1 MTTMSNSD
9 ISKYV
14 ERLESTVKG
23 IKEEIFKI
31 SWYMRGGVSAQ
42 ELFHIYSYE
51 DRTLLSGLIKD
62 NIETIQKT
70 GLPLY
75 SSPHFLIN
83 LLAVPGCP
91 KSMASSS
98 GSAVGV
104 LVCPEVVPA
113 VDPVRAIRCLSN
125 SPLTISYP
133 VTWNN

>member
-1 MTTMSNSD
+1 MSNSD

-51 DRTLLSGLIKD
+51 DRILLSSLIKD

-70 GLPLY
+70 KLPL
-75 SSPHFLIN
+75 
-83 LLAVPGCP
+83 
-91 KSMASSS
+91 
-98 GSAVGV
+98 
-104 LVCPEVVPA
+104 
-113 VDPVRAIRCLSN
+113 
-125 SPLTISYP
+125 
-133 VTWNN
+133 

>member
-70 GLPLY
+70 GLPL
-75 SSPHFLIN
+75 
-83 LLAVPGCP
+83 
-91 KSMASSS
+91 
-98 GSAVGV
+98 
-104 LVCPEVVPA
+104 
-113 VDPVRAIRCLSN
+113 
-125 SPLTISYP
+125 
-133 VTWNN
+133 

>member
-42 ELFHIYSYE
+42 ELFHVYSSE
-51 DRTLLSGLIKD
+51 DRMLLSSLIKD

-70 GLPLY
+70 KLPL
-75 SSPHFLIN
+75 
-83 LLAVPGCP
+83 
-91 KSMASSS
+91 
-98 GSAVGV
+98 
-104 LVCPEVVPA
+104 
-113 VDPVRAIRCLSN
+113 
-125 SPLTISYP
+125 
-133 VTWNN
+133 

>member
-51 DRTLLSGLIKD
+51 DRMLLSSLIKD

-70 GLPLY
+70 KLPL
-75 SSPHFLIN
+75 
-83 LLAVPGCP
+83 
-91 KSMASSS
+91 
-98 GSAVGV
+98 
-104 LVCPEVVPA
+104 
-113 VDPVRAIRCLSN
+113 
-125 SPLTISYP
+125 
-133 VTWNN
+133 

>member
-1 MTTMSNSD
+1 MTTMSSSD

-51 DRTLLSGLIKD
+51 DRMLLSSLIKD

-70 GLPLY
+70 KLPL
-75 SSPHFLIN
+75 
-83 LLAVPGCP
+83 
-91 KSMASSS
+91 
-98 GSAVGV
+98 
-104 LVCPEVVPA
+104 
-113 VDPVRAIRCLSN
+113 
-125 SPLTISYP
+125 
-133 VTWNN
+133 